1 MFRDNPSLYQNFHK
15 TSVIGVD
22 INLIKKTKS
31 GTSLFGAELI
41 SNNIIS
47 NNLGKELDIPI
58 LINGDDYYTKSD
70 NRIVTN
76 FFIENN
82 LSIDRLNISTGIM
95 LNVKTNFENDIFP
108 GIDLSYKLSDKIKF
122 YLLLTN
128 L

>member
-1 MFRDNPSLYQNFHK
+1 LFRDNPSLYQNFHK

-22 INLIKKTKS
+22 INMIKKTKS

-47 NNLGKELDIPI
+47 NNLGMDLDIPI
-58 LINGDDYYTKSD
+58 LINGDNYYTKSD

-82 LSIDRLNISTGIM
+82 LSIKRLNISTGIM
-95 LNVKTNFENDIFP
+95 LNLQTLKTIYFP
-108 GIDLSYKLSDKIKF
+108 ELI
-122 YLLLTN
+122 
-128 L
+128 